1 MTQSRYHRFCV
12 VDWSRTKQSI
22 EFPIPRPTLRNS
34 TVKASTFRGASTVRQ
49 RFSFPAVPARN
60 HLVAL
65 LVVGALLTGL
75 AGLLTGGGAG
85 AAPDTQS
92 GSQSL
97 YQNVDY
103 LGADAAARL
112 NIDFPV
118 LVPSYVPGPFSGEPA
133 VEASGGYYSLYWMVT
148 GGEPTLLQV
157 TGTVGGSLPA
167 GSKYDLN
174 VQLSINAEVHGNPAI
189 SDVTPY
195 YDAVY
200 WISGG
205 VLYTVE
211 SRNMETD
218 SLSLANSL
226 VTYVGPEAP
235 EPETEEPAEELPQDA
250 GGGVVELPTE
260 VTEDVGGNS
269 DPESESTEEA
279 EEPVVESQAT
289 EDTEDQTV
297 EETVVVPG
305 VPATDAAE
313 AEPTAETVEAQPTA
327 EAESESITEEEPE
340 PEPTAVTTNEP
351 VEVADDGD
359 TSATS
364 VGSDGTGG
372 ATLPVFGGDG
382 TGGTMDLVVPES
394 GE

>member
-1 MTQSRYHRFCV
+1 MV
-12 VDWSRTKQSI
+12 
-22 EFPIPRPTLRNS
+22 
-34 TVKASTFRGASTVRQ
+34 
-49 RFSFPAVPARN
+49 
-60 HLVAL
+60 
-65 LVVGALLTGL
+65 ALLTGL

-112 NIDFPV
+112 NLDFPV
-118 LVPSYVPGPFSGEPA
+118 LAPSYVPSPFSGEPA
-133 VEASGGYYSLYWMVT
+133 VDASGGYYSLYWMVD

-157 TGTVGGSLPA
+157 TGTVGGSLPV

-174 VQLSINAEVHGNPAI
+174 VQLSVNADVNGNPAI
-189 SDVTPY
+189 SDVTPI

-211 SRNMETD
+211 SRNMEMD

-235 EPETEEPAEELPQDA
+235 EPETDEPAEEFPEDA
-250 GGGVVELPTE
+250 GGGVVESPTE
-260 VTEDVGGNS
+260 VPEDVGGNS
-269 DPESESTEEA
+269 DPESDSAEEA
-279 EEPVVESQAT
+279 EEPLVDSQAT
-289 EDTEDQTV
+289 ESSEDQAV
-297 EETVVVPG
+297 EETVVPG
-305 VPATDAAE
+305 GPATDAAD
-313 AEPTAETVEAQPTA
+313 AEPTAMTVEAQPTA
-327 EAESESITEEEPE
+327 EAEAESITEEEPE
-340 PEPTAVTTNEP
+340 PTVETTKEP

-382 TGGTMDLVVPES
+382 TGGTMDLVVPEP